1 MLHLQRL
8 LKPNSTAAAA
18 VLPRKGYCCCC
29 CSLKRSS
36 ESWQQQKQTR
46 SSKTTGRSSKLRQ
59 HPLQQN
65 PQQQQQQQQQH
76 QQRMHLVYPAPSP
89 ITNPDLFLSKG
100 RHASFGLSLKPRAN
114 ALRALNPAN
123 DSRVIDASAPPH
135 NTISASPD
143 CSVQT
148 PQQTLLLLL
157 LLLLLL
163 QVLQQQH
170 NKPSRENEYRVIYW
184 KRHHPMQKG
193 I

>member
-46 SSKTTGRSSKLRQ
+46 SSKTTGRSSKLRE

-65 PQQQQQQQQQH
+65 PQQQQQQQ